1 VRRVPDTIRKY
12 PEYVYSIP
20 DSITD
25 RDSEKSI
32 STSSQRIIQEDIYFN
47 NSWSAS
53 NMNEVSGTPAK
64 IEDILFLE

>member
-1 VRRVPDTIRKY
+1 MRRVPDTIRKY
-12 PEYVYSIP
+12 PEYV